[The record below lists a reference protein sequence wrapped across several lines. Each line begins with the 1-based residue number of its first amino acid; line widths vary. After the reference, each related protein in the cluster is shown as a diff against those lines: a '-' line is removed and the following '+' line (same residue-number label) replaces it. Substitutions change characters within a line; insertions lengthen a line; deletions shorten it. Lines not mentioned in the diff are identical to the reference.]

1 MAFGGSSQASQNREP
16 STNSAPKHASD
27 ALILDSFS
35 MFILETERFLF
46 REHRHSDLGSYCVRQ
61 ADAELRRYLG

>member
-1 MAFGGSSQASQNREP
+1 
-16 STNSAPKHASD
+16 
-27 ALILDSFS
+27 